1 MRTGLSSFLLVLVL
15 AIEPDRLDPVGP
27 YRNVGA
33 AEAGHY
39 QDFGLVAVQAGPA
52 LQGRPERRPHYTGN
66 DFSTGSQQQTAQK
79 NQNLPPVSYVCPM
92 AGDEEVIED
101 APGVCRKCRMTLQPI
116 RLDSMW
122 TCPVHAAVM
131 KEGPAKCP
139 IDGRELVQVTVAVS
153 WSCPGTNIDTVS
165 PATCPDGS
173 PMAKKVTPRAHGN
186 HNPQHGGLFFM
197 APDNWHHLEGT
208 YPRAGI
214 FRLYLY
220 DDFTKPLPRGQ
231 MRKTSARLV
240 LQETFDPA
248 TRTAKEI
255 TTTPLV
261 SSANGR
267 YLEARIPKV
276 PLPAQMTAKIRFQPA
291 AREHRFDFTFP
302 EYSKEPVAPRM
313 TNNVSAPAPAPP
325 PDNLVTT
332 PNSVS
337 SATTAP
343 AATPSPSTAAAP
355 AGVDPGLIPL
365 PIPDTV
371 PEMLAQLA
379 QRTEQIRRFIDQG
392 MFASVYVPAFQ
403 AKDLALALDE
413 RKDGLDEGGRRT
425 VDPAIKRLVRSA
437 WLLDAFG
444 DLGNKEQITV
454 AFEQFAAA
462 VKEVQAAFPGRQ

>member
-1 MRTGLSSFLLVLVL
+1 MAGGTEVLPMTGFSSFLLLLSTAL
-15 AIEPDRLDPVGP
+15 ATARVGPGAAGP
-27 YRNVGA
+27 YRKLTDSN
-33 AEAGHY
+33 
-39 QDFGLVAVQAGPA
+39 
-52 LQGRPERRPHYTGN
+52 
-66 DFSTGSQQQTAQK
+66 QQQTAKATAQ

-131 KEGPAKCP
+131 KEGPGKCP
-139 IDGRELVQVTVAVS
+139 IDARELVQVSVAVS

-165 PATCPDGS
+165 PAACPDGS
-173 PMAKKVTPRAHGN
+173 TMTKKFTPRAHGN
-186 HNPQHGGLFFM
+186 HNPQHGGVFFM

-208 YPRAGI
+208 HPRAGI

-220 DDFTKPLPRGQ
+220 DDFTKPLPRDQ
-231 MRKTSARLV
+231 MRKTSARVV

-255 TTTPLV
+255 TTMPLA

-267 YLEARIPKV
+267 YLEARIPKM
-276 PLPAQMTAKIRFQPA
+276 PLPAQMTAKIKFQPA
-291 AREHRFDFTFP
+291 APEHRFDFTFA

-313 TNNVSAPAPAPP
+313 TTNVSPPAPVPAA
-325 PDNLVTT
+325 DETATT
-332 PNSVS
+332 PNSVP
-337 SATTAP
+337 SAAAAP
-343 AATPSPSTAAAP
+343 SATPSPSAVAPP

-365 PIPDTV
+365 PIPETV

-392 MFASVYVPAFQ
+392 AFASVYVPAFQ

-413 RKDGLDEGGRRT
+413 RKNGLDEDGRRT